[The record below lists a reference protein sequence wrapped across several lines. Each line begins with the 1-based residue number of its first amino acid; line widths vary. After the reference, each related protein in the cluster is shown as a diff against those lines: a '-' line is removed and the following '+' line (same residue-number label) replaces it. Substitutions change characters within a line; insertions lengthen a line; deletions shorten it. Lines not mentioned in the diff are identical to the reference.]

1 MKKQKYILVAAPVLL
16 EDLVDSMLSSLSF
29 DEIVKLIKTLDKGCE
44 DWGVTERLFN
54 YFREEM
60 KGCPQDE

>member
-1 MKKQKYILVAAPVLL
+1 
-16 EDLVDSMLSSLSF
+16 MLSSLSF